1 MYVSKEFRDFLIKV
15 LKGAGPFAL
24 ILYLTAFTLLAAF
37 GIALVSPI
45 CILTYRWISQEAL
58 GFTDLTIA
66 IAMFVSFVVSLAL
79 FGLVFGKVNST
90 LDAFFMRWANI
101 R

>member
-1 MYVSKEFRDFLIKV
+1 MVVSTEFRDFLSKV

-24 ILYLTAFTLLAAF
+24 FLYLTAFALLATF
-37 GIALVSPI
+37 GLALVSPI
-45 CILTYRWISQEAL
+45 CIITYRWISQEAL
-58 GFTDLTIA
+58 GFADLTIA
-66 IAMFVSFVVSLAL
+66 IAMFVSFVVSLAF
-79 FGLVFGKVNST
+79 FGLVFGKANKT